1 LHEKR
6 GGFEIPPRREKI
18 RNEGYQ
24 LAITGTAGDCESFL
38 IPVLNVVDSSAVNP
52 GFGTFGN
59 QEIDAVDVNRLF
71 VVFWLIQSQPDAGAV
86 SAHPLKVKANKLSLA
101 AAEGFLDL
109 DLSFISNGKH
119 FCTSLHKL
127 FNVTYCSG

>member
-1 LHEKR
+1 MKK
-6 GGFEIPPRREKI
+6 GAGFEIPPRREKI
-18 RNEGYQ
+18 RKEGYQ
-24 LAITGTAGDCESFL
+24 LTITGTAGDCESFL
-38 IPVLNVVDSSAVNP
+38 IPVLNVVYSGAVNP

-59 QEIDAVDVNRLF
+59 QEIDAVDLNRLF

-109 DLSFISNGKH
+109 ELSFIRNGKH
-119 FCTSLHKL
+119 FCTSLHTL
-127 FNVTYCSG
+127 FIVTDCSG